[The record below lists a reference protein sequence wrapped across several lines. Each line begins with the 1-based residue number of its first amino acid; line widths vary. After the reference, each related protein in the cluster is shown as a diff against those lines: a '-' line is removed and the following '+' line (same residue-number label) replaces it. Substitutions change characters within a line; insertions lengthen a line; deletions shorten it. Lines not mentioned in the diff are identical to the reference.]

1 MNHQALD
8 ISYVRRKLAIEHLLR
23 TMLPIFSLFLVFWF
37 FTRLKVRE
45 ISLQNMKNLE
55 NIGHIV
61 LTIMHISR
69 SLFFFNLFT

>member
-8 ISYVRRKLAIEHLLR
+8 ISYVRRKLVIEHLLR

-61 LTIMHISR
+61 LIFMHISH

>member
-8 ISYVRRKLAIEHLLR
+8 ISCVRRKLVIEHLLR

-55 NIGHIV
+55 NIGHTV
-61 LTIMHISR
+61 LTLMHISH